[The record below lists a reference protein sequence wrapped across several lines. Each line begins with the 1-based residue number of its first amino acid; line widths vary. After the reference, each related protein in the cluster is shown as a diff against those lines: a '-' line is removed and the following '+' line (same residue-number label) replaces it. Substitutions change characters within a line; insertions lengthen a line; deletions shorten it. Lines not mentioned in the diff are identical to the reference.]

1 MLQMFSSYVR
11 TYMKGYFIPIKFCD
25 MGCWS
30 WPLENVNNCNILNIA
45 QLTYSAI
52 LSTDGSRGLFTADH
66 LNQEASLVEGLGTM
80 TSL

>member
-1 MLQMFSSYVR
+1 ML
-11 TYMKGYFIPIKFCD
+11 K
-25 MGCWS
+25 
-30 WPLENVNNCNILNIA
+30 NCNILNIA